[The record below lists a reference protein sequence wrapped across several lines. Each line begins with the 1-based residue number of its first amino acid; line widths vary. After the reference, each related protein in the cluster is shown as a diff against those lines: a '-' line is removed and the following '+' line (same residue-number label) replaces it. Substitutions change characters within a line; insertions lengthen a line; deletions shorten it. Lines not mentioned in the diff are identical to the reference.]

1 MDIKAKITKG
11 EWGNI
16 KGMVTLTID
25 NSLVIKGLKI
35 IESNKGNLFIS
46 FPNRKMPNGEYT
58 DTVFP
63 ITKEL
68 REQIINTI
76 MSEYNKGTDN
86 KYEQEERQAIQEEN
100 NYDTYESDLP
110 F

>member
-1 MDIKAKITKG
+1 MDIKTKIIKG

-16 KGMVTLTID
+16 KGIVTLTID

-35 IESNKGNLFIS
+35 IENSKGNLFVS

-63 ITKEL
+63 VTREL

-76 MSEYNKGTDN
+76 MSEYNKEIDN

-100 NYDTYESDLP
+100 NYDTFESDLP

>member
-25 NSLVIKGLKI
+25 NSLVITGLKI
-35 IESNKGNLFIS
+35 IESSKGNLFVS

-63 ITKEL
+63 VTRDL

-76 MSEYNKGTDN
+76 MSEYNKGADN
-86 KYEQEERQAIQEEN
+86 KYEQEERQAIQGEN
-100 NYDTYESDLP
+100 NYDTFESDLP

>member
-25 NSLVIKGLKI
+25 NSLVITGLKI
-35 IESNKGNLFIS
+35 IESNKGNLFVS
-46 FPNRKMPNGEYT
+46 FPNRKMSNGEYT

-63 ITKEL
+63 ITREL

-76 MSEYNKGTDN
+76 MSEYNREIDN

-100 NYDTYESDLP
+100 NCDTFESDLP